1 MYILL
6 TKVTAAQI
14 EVAISHYKVR
24 GLYFKAVIFAASIV
38 YTIQYTA
45 YSIENTLSSSTSH
58 IEFNPG
64 DTIAVRADGIPSP
77 VLMTVASGRMGY

>member
-38 YTIQYTA
+38 CTIQYTA

-58 IEFNPG
+58 IEFNPFQL
-64 DTIAVRADGIPSP
+64 RNSS
-77 VLMTVASGRMGY
+77 VLGAFCKYL